1 MTGNKNEEA
10 LIALIQRLR
19 AEPEFYF
26 ENCLKIQRF
35 GTGEL
40 VPFTLNPVQKVLH
53 HMMDRQLKELEHV
66 RMIVLKA
73 RRFGMSTYVQ
83 GRYFRHAALNKNK
96 VVQITTHSKAATDVM
111 FSMTRTME
119 QHLPKEVKPQMKY
132 SGKRELHWGSDGG
145 GLNSSYSLSTV
156 GGREVRGSKIDYL
169 HCSEVASWGP
179 GGEDYLLGLLNCVV
193 QGFHTEAVIE
203 STAAGVG
210 GVFHDMFWDAYNGDS
225 GWEAVF
231 FPWYIY
237 EHYSK
242 EFSGEEERKQFED
255 SLGKDPRP

>member
-1 MTGNKNEEA
+1 MAEQLSEETI
-10 LIALIQRLR
+10 IALIQRLK

-26 ENCLKIQRF
+26 ENCLKIQMF

-40 VPFTLNPVQKVLH
+40 APFVLNPVQKVLH
-53 HMMDRQLKELEHV
+53 AMMQRQLRELEHV

-111 FSMTRTME
+111 FSMTRIME
-119 QHLPKEVKPQMKY
+119 QNLPKEVKPQMKY
-132 SGKRELHWGSDGG
+132 SGKRELHWGGDGG

-179 GGEDYLLGLLNCVV
+179 GGLGGGPPTFFGTAFPLT
-193 QGFHTEAVIE
+193 F
-203 STAAGVG
+203 AAGTLG
-210 GVFHDMFWDAYNGDS
+210 PAAFRCPPA
-225 GWEAVF
+225 F
-231 FPWYIY
+231 F
-237 EHYSK
+237 
-242 EFSGEEERKQFED
+242 GA
-255 SLGKDPRP
+255 

>member
-1 MTGNKNEEA
+1 MAEKVSEEA

-40 VPFTLNPVQKVLH
+40 VPFTLNPVQKILH
-53 HMMDRQLKELEHV
+53 HMMERQLRELEHV

-119 QHLPKEVKPQMKY
+119 QNLPKEVKPQMKY
-132 SGKRELHWGSDGG
+132 SGKRELHWGGVYRNCNADSHDFTA
-145 GLNSSYSLSTV
+145 LPQRPKDVQECSIFIYFLS
-156 GGREVRGSKIDYL
+156 VRGPTKYKNHEKSKKNIKNQLEY
-169 HCSEVASWGP
+169 HRR
-179 GGEDYLLGLLNCVV
+179 
-193 QGFHTEAVIE
+193 VI
-203 STAAGVG
+203 
-210 GVFHDMFWDAYNGDS
+210 
-225 GWEAVF
+225 
-231 FPWYIY
+231 
-237 EHYSK
+237 
-242 EFSGEEERKQFED
+242 
-255 SLGKDPRP
+255 